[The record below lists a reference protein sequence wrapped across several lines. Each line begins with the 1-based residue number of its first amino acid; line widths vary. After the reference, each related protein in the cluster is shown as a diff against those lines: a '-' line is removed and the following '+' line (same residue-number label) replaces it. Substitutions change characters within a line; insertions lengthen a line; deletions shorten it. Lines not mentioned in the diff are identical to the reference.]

1 MLSSLNFSFGD
12 KDFAIKIV
20 LGVGFGFIDTAVYV
34 D

>member
-12 KDFAIKIV
+12 KDFVPEIV
-20 LGVGFGFIDTAVYV
+20 LGAGFGFIYTAVYV